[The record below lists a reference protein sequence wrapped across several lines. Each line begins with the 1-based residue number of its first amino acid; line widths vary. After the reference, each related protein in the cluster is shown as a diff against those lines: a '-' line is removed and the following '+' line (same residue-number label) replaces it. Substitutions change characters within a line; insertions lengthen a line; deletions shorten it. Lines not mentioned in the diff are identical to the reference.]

1 MACLPSQP
9 AGVIIVK
16 MSFNIFIPFQY
27 QLTDDD
33 AQQQVLEEQQQL
45 AQVLSRN
52 KISPLFILFW
62 YKLTGDDA
70 NVEVQQVLEDQI
82 LMGQGPQIATQEF
95 NERFFLP

>member
-1 MACLPSQP
+1 MTSDCHNPENRQLGDAVAQVQGEMACLPSQP

-52 KISPLFILFW
+52 KISPLFILF
-62 YKLTGDDA
+62 
-70 NVEVQQVLEDQI
+70 
-82 LMGQGPQIATQEF
+82 
-95 NERFFLP
+95 

>member
-1 MACLPSQP
+1 MTSDYLTGNKQLGDAGAQAQGEMPRLPSQP

-16 MSFNIFIPFQY
+16 MSFNIFIPFHY

-52 KISPLFILFW
+52 KISPLFILF
-62 YKLTGDDA
+62 
-70 NVEVQQVLEDQI
+70 
-82 LMGQGPQIATQEF
+82 
-95 NERFFLP
+95 